1 VFAWLTHRGSSG
13 KGGVLP
19 RIALPLVHDSRPSA
33 GEYELLHK
41 YLRDRFANRVVLTF
55 AEIEDL
61 LGFSLPAPARA
72 RVAWWDGGDF
82 ARDAS
87 SQSFAWTL
95 AGRTATVNLPAEV
108 VVFERDNDL

>member
-1 VFAWLTHRGSSG
+1 MM
-13 KGGVLP
+13 P
-19 RIALPLVHDSRPSA
+19 RVVLPLVHDNRPTA
-33 GEYELLHK
+33 GQYELLHK

-72 RVAWWDGGDF
+72 RVVWWDGGDF
-82 ARDAS
+82 ACDPS
-87 SQSFAWTL
+87 SQSLAWTL

-108 VVFERDNDL
+108 VVFERDTDQ